1 MHRFKRILSVLT
13 LAILLLSPQT
23 AKAHYYYDEY
33 YYGKV
38 GLGAPFTYFDIDDLY
53 NQRWV
58 STYLRGK
65 PIIILTAH
73 RYQRYEVL
81 KWAEAFRQE
90 YMIPGKAYVLWVA
103 NLRKCSWNTSRQTV
117 YDQWRWFNPPVPLLL
132 DWDGVIGKSL
142 RVNYNVPNIIVI
154 DSYGRLVMHEYHTYN
169 PSVYKAVSQKI
180 RPYCCSRRLR
190 KGRRG
195 DSL

>member
-1 MHRFKRILSVLT
+1 MQRFKRILSVLT
-13 LAILLLSPQT
+13 LAILLLSPQM
-23 AKAHYYYDEY
+23 AKAHCYYYDDCY
-33 YYGKV
+33 YYGKI
-38 GLGAPFTYFDIDDLY
+38 GLGCPFTYFDLDDIY

-90 YMIPGKAYVLWVA
+90 YMIPGKAYVLWVV

-117 YDQWRWFNPPVPLLL
+117 YDQWRWFNPSVPLLL
-132 DWDGVIGKSL
+132 DWDGVVGKSL
-142 RVNYNVPNIIVI
+142 RINYNVPNIIVI
-154 DSYGRLVMHEYHTYN
+154 DSYGRLVMHEMHTFN
-169 PSVYKAVSQKI
+169 PSVYKAVSSKI
-180 RPYCCSRRLR
+180 RPYCRRLK